1 MIIIT
6 DDPSFDWDDDEQRS
20 SGATIYHGTN
30 NPMTA
35 FRLFMKET
43 FVAGAIDNLSDAQLL
58 DKTFASYTSARYSE
72 RYLFTV
78 IPTQE
83 GEITVESVDTEVYIG
98 ASIGDL
104 FTGDD
109 DHER

>member
-6 DDPSFDWDDDEQRS
+6 RRPGVDVEVCQFKANQPVV
-20 SGATIYHGTN
+20 YHGTN
-30 NPMTA
+30 NPMVA
-35 FRLFMKET
+35 FRLHMGET
-43 FVAGAIDNLSDAQLL
+43 APTESIDDLSDEELL
-58 DKTFASYTSARYSE
+58 DLTITEDVGLRYSE
-72 RYLFTV
+72 LWLFSLL
-78 IPTQE
+78 PTKEQAIVSAE
-83 GEITVESVDTEVYIG
+83 VDAEVYIG